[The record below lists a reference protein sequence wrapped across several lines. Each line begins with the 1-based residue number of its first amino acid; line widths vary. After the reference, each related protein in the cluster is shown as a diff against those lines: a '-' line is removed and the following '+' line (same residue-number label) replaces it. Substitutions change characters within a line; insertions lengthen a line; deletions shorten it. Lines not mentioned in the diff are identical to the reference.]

1 MLQSGEGRFDRNSW
15 TRLLSACVKFYKDVL
30 LLENYAIMNYC
41 GFSKILKKHDKC
53 TGYITRE
60 AYLKNV
66 VSTQNFTHFP
76 FVMELLRMVE
86 KLFEDIQSMQIAMP
100 IHAEEKLFIDA
111 IRGLNHEAQKLQAQ
125 EFSSPE
131 PDVDLA
137 EAKLV
142 ESLNKEPTKV
152 CNRTS
157 QENLINETLAGNTEA
172 NNGNCDLS
180 INSCLFPRTSSSERE
195 RDSSV
200 CSEEEPNS
208 EGKRQKTTASS
219 AMDEAALAVLK
230 AADRVQ
236 NLAPSPNLKCTMNWM
251 TAIQSKASSAQ
262 CVDQSMESIT
272 VSDKDKR
279 KRKIDISSG

>member
-1 MLQSGEGRFDRNSW
+1 
-15 TRLLSACVKFYKDVL
+15 
-30 LLENYAIMNYC
+30 
-41 GFSKILKKHDKC
+41 
-53 TGYITRE
+53 
-60 AYLKNV
+60 
-66 VSTQNFTHFP
+66 
-76 FVMELLRMVE
+76 MVE